1 MGRETPKTEYSVDE
15 AETYGVI
22 WDKMEGLLDCIVSVD
37 NNRVLHKIYW
47 LEITV
52 LVYLQRI
59 KDKSLLIPFVS
70 ISTNQS
76 H

>member
-1 MGRETPKTEYSVDE
+1 MGRETPKTEYGVDE

-22 WDKMEGLLDCIVSVD
+22 WDKMEGFVSVD

-52 LVYLQRI
+52 LVCLQRI
-59 KDKSLLIPFVS
+59 KDKSLLLLIPFVS